1 MKFVPTTK
9 SNVNNNYLIQS
20 EISSLCLCREKFS
33 ISIYTTTNNY
43 QSSSSNN
50 NLCVSRKT
58 VSRRESQQLFRKN
71 KINQFESLRKNSK
84 IIKNWKNQNFC
95 IATS

>member
-9 SNVNNNYLIQS
+9 SNVNNYYLVQS
-20 EISSLCLCREKFS
+20 EITSLCLCKEEFN
-33 ISIYTTTNNY
+33 INIYTTVNNH

-50 NLCVSRKT
+50 NLCISRKAI
-58 VSRRESQQLFRKN
+58 SLRESQQFFRKN
-71 KINQFESLRKNSK
+71 KKSQVESLRRKSK